1 MRADKGEGFLVGLVG
16 FSLKVK
22 VKVKVRAGLTFMLR
36 LGAIAQW
43 LVHEASCCI
52 KQG

>member
-1 MRADKGEGFLVGLVG
+1 MRADKGEDFLVGLVG
-16 FSLKVK
+16 FSLK

-43 LVHEASCCI
+43 LGHEASY
-52 KQG
+52 